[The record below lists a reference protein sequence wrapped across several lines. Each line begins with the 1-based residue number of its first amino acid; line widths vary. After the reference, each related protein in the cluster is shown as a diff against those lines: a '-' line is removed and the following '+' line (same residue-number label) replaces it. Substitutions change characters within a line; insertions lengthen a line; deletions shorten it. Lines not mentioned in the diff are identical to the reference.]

1 MKIDT
6 KTCTS
11 SHCLQGDRIPGCPLV
26 VKLFLPDGSD
36 VAQNLL
42 TRGLVKKSPTQCEG
56 EEEPPQFYPGKRGPG
71 KPKSIKSKR
80 SITETRL
87 EAASREKDFIRRF
100 DTSSIILKIEVA
112 NVNVKVQSS
121 NLSNW
126 KEEA

>member
-112 NVNVKVQSS
+112 NVNVKVQS
-121 NLSNW
+121 
-126 KEEA
+126 EE